1 IVAVAFGG
9 VGLSHAIGAP
19 LAAWFKANV
28 SWASQFS
35 LDAPFVWVVVLST
48 TLGLSLS
55 FTRARTLEG
64 AGASRLGSLLLYFL
78 IA

>member
-1 IVAVAFGG
+1 FQAEHERIPSLTDLMLIVAVAFGG

-19 LAAWFKANV
+19 LAAWFKTNV
-28 SWASQFS
+28 GWASQFS

-55 FTRARTLEG
+55 
-64 AGASRLGSLLLYFL
+64 
-78 IA
+78 